1 MTNRDIFTSSQPGC
15 LLVHFLALI
24 FLAVPPGQY
33 WREMDVFILCVS
45 IPFPS
50 LRKNRKNKILTKFW
64 NKIQSVSFFFPGG
77 SFLPFS
83 FHRLFFFLSQ
93 AGGGADGPGNTWPT
107 RPSPFSSVFVMF
119 LWIPSWNVSLTAAS
133 LRVGLPPGGH
143 WVLPP
148 QQQREKISCAVTSL
162 GGAARE
168 WATLTA
174 MAPVV
179 AKAPDSVLTE
189 GMWSPIKATV
199 WADRLNPR
207 GAVRHLKAIWGLCL
221 RTLQGNH
228 GCSYQILDRPLGF
241 TSRVS

>member
-1 MTNRDIFTSSQPGC
+1 MPFSSLSCLNFPGC
-15 LLVHFLALI
+15 PSRTVLKRNGCLHFMC
-24 FLAVPPGQY
+24 FY
-33 WREMDVFILCVS
+33 S
-45 IPFPS
+45 IPIPPKKTGRTKS
-50 LRKNRKNKILTKFW
+50 LQNFGTKSNTFL
-64 NKIQSVSFFFPGG
+64 F
-77 SFLPFS
+77 SFLVVLSYLSLFIV
-83 FHRLFFFLSQ
+83 FFFFLSQ

-148 QQQREKISCAVTSL
+148 QQQREKISCAVTPL

-189 GMWSPIKATV
+189 GTWSPIKATV